1 MSDNA
6 VGTITAELH
15 RPNAEQIAEAAR
27 RIHEAERTRVQIGQ
41 LSLQYPDMTI
51 EDAYAV
57 QRAWVD
63 IKLAEGRVRKGRKIG
78 LTSRAMQQASQI
90 EEPDYGDLLDDMFF
104 RDGSDI
110 PMSRFVVPRVE
121 VELAFI
127 LGKPLRGPHCT
138 IFDALDATEYVIPAI
153 EIIDARIE
161 QFDGQTKRPRK
172 VVDTISDNAAN
183 AGLVMGGRPIRPMD
197 VDLRWVSALLYRNGV
212 IEESGVAAAVLN
224 HPANGI
230 AWLANKL
237 APYGVSLE
245 AGHVILG
252 GSFTR
257 PTHARAG
264 DSFHVDYGPLG
275 SISCRFV

>member
-1 MSDNA
+1 MRDGNDKQSNA
-6 VGTITAELH
+6 EQR
-15 RPNAEQIAEAAR
+15 RPNAQQIEEAAL
-27 RIHEAERTRVQIGQ
+27 RIHEAERTHVQIRQ
-41 LSLQYPDMTI
+41 LSLEYPGITI
-51 EDAYAV
+51 EDAYAI
-57 QRAWVD
+57 QRAWVR
-63 IKLAEGRVRKGRKIG
+63 IKLAEGRVLKGRKIG

-127 LGKPLRGPHCT
+127 MGKPLRGPNCT

-161 QFDGQTKRPRK
+161 QFDRDSKRPRK
-172 VVDTISDNAAN
+172 VMDTISDNAAN
-183 AGLVMGGRPIRPMD
+183 AGVVMGGRPIKPLEL
-197 VDLRWVSALLYRNGV
+197 DLRWVSALLYRNGV

-224 HPANGI
+224 HPANGV

-237 APYGVSLE
+237 APYNVTLE
-245 AGHVILG
+245 PGQVILG

-275 SISCRFV
+275 SIACRFV